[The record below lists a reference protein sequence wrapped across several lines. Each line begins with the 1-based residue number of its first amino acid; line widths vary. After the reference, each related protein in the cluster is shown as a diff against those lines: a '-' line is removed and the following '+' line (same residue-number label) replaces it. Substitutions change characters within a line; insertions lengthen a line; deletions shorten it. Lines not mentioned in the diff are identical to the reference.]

1 MSFKNGRRTMAQVN
15 FRVDDKLKTDVES
28 LYRGLGLTLS
38 AAFTLFAHQSLIHR
52 GLPFQVRECPD
63 FAEDHYSE
71 RRQVMN
77 EQHALHLSLPLL
89 PIASIISDRN
99 AEGFRLCKACVR
111 HSSFIIHN
119 SQLKKAGVCPERA
132 ARAFAEQKSLEG
144 CGRRTTAAF

>member
-1 MSFKNGRRTMAQVN
+1 MAQVN

-77 EQHALHLSLPLL
+77 ELAACSQYAREHQERLSGDV
-89 PIASIISDRN
+89 I
-99 AEGFRLCKACVR
+99 K
-111 HSSFIIHN
+111 
-119 SQLKKAGVCPERA
+119 
-132 ARAFAEQKSLEG
+132 
-144 CGRRTTAAF
+144 